1 MARWACWPPDSVLMH
16 AIITDRL
23 LRNREM
29 PSAYYNHATLTIHRK
44 SFVALSGM
52 LKRDLSWV
60 WVAIAAMVGLL
71 IWLLLQLGMQ
81 GTQARVATARA
92 RAAVICQIMRAGAAR
107 LDLQGAQ
114 GEAAGRAVI
123 DMALREDSGVEG
135 GLWTAARGVHAYA
148 FPTYDGSGIKNDAPA
163 AELPRIVALAQQ
175 SVVSGA
181 GVVDVRPGLREAVL
195 YSACPVSPGVA
206 AWTLTRVAGMA
217 DSALQHLTMAVVLL
231 LGSLVLVGAWF
242 AFLLARWGR
251 EAQRLS
257 GLLAASERMA
267 ALGSLAAGLAH
278 EIRNPLGTIRMKVD
292 NALAAAP
299 AKRAVRT
306 EAALRTTL
314 LQVQRLETLVASLLA
329 LTQPF
334 YPQRTPVALSAWLDA
349 CLRDH
354 AEAAIERDVTLK
366 LSVAPGLEQ
375 AVTGVALFDPKQLAH
390 VFDNLLSNALAH
402 TEAGGTITV
411 GAAREAAR
419 LRLWV
424 ADDGSGVA
432 PALGASLFDPLVT
445 GRAGGTG
452 LGLAVVREVVQAHG
466 GTVAL
471 APDVTRGTCIV
482 MELPWP

>member
-1 MARWACWPPDSVLMH
+1 
-16 AIITDRL
+16 
-23 LRNREM
+23 
-29 PSAYYNHATLTIHRK
+29 
-44 SFVALSGM
+44 M

-92 RAAVICQIMRAGAAR
+92 RAGVICQIMRAGAAR
-107 LDLQGAQ
+107 LDLHSGQ
-114 GEAAGRAVI
+114 GEATGRAVI

-135 GLWTAARGVHAYA
+135 GLWTAARSVHAYA
-148 FPTYDGSGIKNDAPA
+148 FPTYDGSGLKNDVPA

-175 SVVSGA
+175 SVDSGA
-181 GVVDVRPGLREAVL
+181 AVIDVRPGLREAVL
-195 YSACPVSPGVA
+195 YSACPVAPGVA

-217 DSALQHLTMAVVLL
+217 DSALNHLTLAVVLL
-231 LGSLVLVGAWF
+231 LGSLVLAGAWF

-292 NALAAAP
+292 NALAATP
-299 AKRAVRT
+299 PKRAMRT

-334 YPQRTPVALSAWLDA
+334 YPQRAPVAIAAWLDQ

-354 AEAAIERDVTLK
+354 AEAAIELGVTLD
-366 LSVAPGLEQ
+366 LSVDPALDH
-375 AVTGVALFDPKQLAH
+375 AATGVALFDPVQMAR

-402 TEAGGTITV
+402 TDAGGTVTL
-411 GAAREAAR
+411 GAEHGDGC
-419 LRLWV
+419 LRFWV

-432 PALGASLFDPLVT
+432 PALGACLFDPLVT
-445 GRAGGTG
+445 GRVGGTG

-471 APDVTRGTCIV
+471 APGAPGGTCGTRGTRIV
-482 MELPWP
+482 MVLPWP